1 MAEIKTEKG
10 NYILLKI
17 LKRSEYENKHKKKIL
32 YGFVAKVKSKNDNRI
47 YAMKRIDLSL
57 VENQDKKKYYEN
69 ELKIIE
75 LKNENVYMPIYAFKE
90 KNVIYIITEYI
101 DGQNLSDLFEWHKK
115 NNRRKIDEKRIEK
128 IFDQCLRSLNYIHKK
143 GIIHRSIKLDNIVI
157 DSNDRVKIINFKY
170 AIEKNNNDN
179 AKVNIGI
186 FTAPEIKEG
195 NYDEKVDVYSLGIVF
210 NLLMYFSNK
219 SPEDKDGYSD
229 YLYQIIKNMI
239 IVNKTNRLSSE
250 KIYLKFK
257 NNYYNLMRACLKCF
271 VFLLQDEIIK
281 LEISGLQKYEK
292 IIELAKKIKN
302 QEPTNI
308 DELAKEF
315 EEDFFEN
322 GFSLNDISPINF
334 TYYILSKFRNQ
345 VLLKDISYEL
355 KIFEQCPAC
364 QNKTDSKENHYI
376 VHFNVKQIQKANG
389 NIKDIF
395 KNFNENKVI
404 NSFYEK
410 CTKQKQMKVKM
421 EKTKE
426 CKIEKKMEKTTK
438 YFNLPKFLIILIENG
453 YVFQESN
460 VETLNN
466 FELGKKEGFDNKYWY
481 QLNSIITKQ
490 NENYDYYNRYNF
502 EFTKKEDLSKT
513 YSLEDICKQDI
524 IGLYY
529 YQTNKILNTKPKNI
543 NIENRDQSSTRASSA
558 FNGNES
564 QKNNQNIQVN
574 NGVFMNNFLN
584 GQGNNNSNSTQIN
597 NFIINNNANNNLQ
610 FNNQHAQVQ
619 NLLNNMN
626 NLNNNNNFL
635 NNLNNNM
642 NNNGGQVPQ
651 SKNIHKNEKSRK

>member
-271 VFLLQDEIIK
+271 VFLLKFEILK
-281 LEISGLQKYEK
+281 LETLGLKEYEK
-292 IIELAKKIKN
+292 IIELAKKKEQQKKI
-302 QEPTNI
+302 NI
-308 DELAKEF
+308 DELAKKF

-322 GFSLNDISPINF
+322 GFSLNDISPSNF

-345 VLLKDISYEL
+345 DLLKDISYEL
-355 KIFEQCPAC
+355 KKTEKC
-364 QNKTDSKENHYI
+364 QNCGHEKFSLEKHYIIHFIKEDIENSKE
-376 VHFNVKQIQKANG
+376 

-395 KNFNENKVI
+395 KKFNKDKGIKSLYKEA
-404 NSFYEK
+404 
-410 CTKQKQMKVKM
+410 CTHCKM
-421 EKTKE
+421 EKE
-426 CKIEKKMEKTTK
+426 MVKTTK
-438 YFNLPKFLIILIENG
+438 YINLPKYLIIFIENG
-453 YVFQESN
+453 FRFSKSN
-460 VETLNN
+460 VDNLDN
-466 FELGKKEGFDNKYWY
+466 FEVGIEEGFDNKYCY

-490 NENYDYYNRYNF
+490 KENYDYYNRDKF
-502 EFTKKEDLSKT
+502 EFTKNEELSTT
-513 YSLEDICKQDI
+513 YSLKKICEQDI

-529 YQTNKILNTKPKNI
+529 NQTNNNNNI
-543 NIENRDQSSTRASSA
+543 GNLDPPSTRASSA
-558 FNGNES
+558 FNGNEGQQNNQS
-564 QKNNQNIQVN
+564 IANINNIQNSNNVNPIPKNNFFIIKDN
-574 NGVFMNNFLN
+574 NNSNGNQINNFLN
-584 GQGNNNSNSTQIN
+584 I
-597 NFIINNNANNNLQ
+597 ANNNLQ
-610 FNNQHAQVQ
+610 FNNQNAQVQ

-626 NLNNNNNFL
+626 NLNNNNFL

>member
-1 MAEIKTEKG
+1 
-10 NYILLKI
+10 
-17 LKRSEYENKHKKKIL
+17 
-32 YGFVAKVKSKNDNRI
+32 
-47 YAMKRIDLSL
+47 MKRIDLSL

-239 IVNKTNRLSSE
+239 MVNKTNRLSSE

-271 VFLLQDEIIK
+271 VFLLQDELIK
-281 LEISGLQKYEK
+281 LEFLGLQGIER
-292 IIELAKKIKN
+292 IIALAKKIKQ
-302 QEPTNI
+302 QETTNI

-322 GFSLNDISPINF
+322 GFTLNDISLTNF

-345 VLLKDISYEL
+345 DLLNDISYKL
-355 KIFEQCPAC
+355 KKTEKC
-364 QNKTDSKENHYI
+364 QAGGHEKVYFENHYI
-376 VHFNVKQIQKANG
+376 IHFNKENIENSKG

-395 KNFNENKVI
+395 NQFNKNEGIK
-404 NSFYEK
+404 SFYKAACTVCKKEK
-410 CTKQKQMKVKM
+410 EMK
-421 EKTKE
+421 
-426 CKIEKKMEKTTK
+426 ITTK
-438 YFNLPKFLIILIENG
+438 YISLPKYLLIFIENG
-453 YVFQESN
+453 YRFSESDVN
-460 VETLNN
+460 NLDN
-466 FELGKKEGFDNKYWY
+466 FEVGKEEGFSKIYRY

-490 NENYDYYNRYNF
+490 NENYDYYNRDQS
-502 EFTKKEDLSKT
+502 EFTKKEELSTT
-513 YSLEDICKQDI
+513 YSLKEICEQDI

-529 YQTNKILNTKPKNI
+529 YETNNNNNI
-543 NIENRDQSSTRASSA
+543 GNRDQPSTRASSTI
-558 FNGNES
+558 NGSEDQQNNQS
-564 QKNNQNIQVN
+564 IANNNNIQNSNNVNPIPKNNFFIIKD
-574 NGVFMNNFLN
+574 
-584 GQGNNNSNSTQIN
+584 NNNSNGNQIN
-597 NFIINNNANNNLQ
+597 NFLNNANNNLQ
-610 FNNQHAQVQ
+610 FNNQNAQVQ

-626 NLNNNNNFL
+626 NLNNNNNNNNFL

-642 NNNGGQVPQ
+642 NNNGGPVPQ
-651 SKNIHKNEKSRK
+651 NKNIFDNKKSRK